1 MASQPQALAD
11 PAMLSKIDRLFAC
24 NVGHHIDLPQIV
36 VVGDQ
41 SSGKSSVLEGLTR
54 LPFPRDSGL
63 CTRFATQITFRRAP
77 TTSINVSI
85 IPGKDSKQEHIDK
98 ARAWKKSD
106 LEELDQASFAAIM
119 KEVQGVM
126 GIASSAD
133 PQSSSASP
141 PKTFSSDVLSI
152 EVVGPSQEHLTVIDV
167 PGIFQRVTKDVTTKE
182 DKDFVKAMVFDY
194 MKNPRSVMLNVV
206 PANVDVA
213 TQLILEMAEDVDKPG
228 HRTLG
233 VLTKP
238 DLVDK
243 GAEKGVIDMVEGR
256 SHKLSLG
263 WCLVRNPGQKDVDNP
278 DFDRFVAEESFFQ
291 TVPPW
296 RGLPKDRVG
305 VDALRERLQVILAA
319 HIRREF
325 PKVKLEVNKKLKEC
339 RKALD
344 SMGPSRDTPNAQS
357 TFLINLATRF
367 QALTSQ
373 GLEAKYGDDCFSMF
387 PELKIATEVVSRND
401 VLSKDFANYGHT
413 YDFRTTAEP
422 TDFPDRRPSTTMQQS
437 VSNVSS
443 FGSAT
448 PMKVGFSF
456 GAGSS
461 STAPQ
466 QATLPN
472 NPFGIE
478 IDTRCST
485 RKKESILD
493 IEDILHDDTKLR
505 KPKAGGGM
513 LEWMKTLYN
522 NSRGFELGNFDPS
535 LLSTCMKAQSHNWDD
550 LAKGYISDVV
560 TMTHAFIKTLLKV
573 VCPEPNAL
581 QQLESLLMD
590 DLMVRYKKAVDQVS
604 FIMVVERFGVPTTT
618 NHYFNDNLET
628 CRKKRIRRDA
638 ARHDTQEIEGRTY
651 VRIDDLVQSRHI
663 SNKDHTIQ
671 DLHDILES
679 YYKVARKRCVD
690 TLCMQAAGYHL
701 ISGPET
707 PLRLFTPA
715 FVSKL
720 SHEQLEEIAGED
732 AFVRRR
738 RGQLTKELEDLE
750 KGRKILL

>member
-1 MASQPQALAD
+1 
-11 PAMLSKIDRLFAC
+11 
-24 NVGHHIDLPQIV
+24 
-36 VVGDQ
+36 
-41 SSGKSSVLEGLTR
+41 
-54 LPFPRDSGL
+54 
-63 CTRFATQITFRRAP
+63 
-77 TTSINVSI
+77 
-85 IPGKDSKQEHIDK
+85 
-98 ARAWKKSD
+98 
-106 LEELDQASFAAIM
+106 
-119 KEVQGVM
+119 
-126 GIASSAD
+126 
-133 PQSSSASP
+133 
-141 PKTFSSDVLSI
+141 
-152 EVVGPSQEHLTVIDV
+152 
-167 PGIFQRVTKDVTTKE
+167 
-182 DKDFVKAMVFDY
+182 
-194 MKNPRSVMLNVV
+194 
-206 PANVDVA
+206 
-213 TQLILEMAEDVDKPG
+213 
-228 HRTLG
+228 
-233 VLTKP
+233 
-238 DLVDK
+238 
-243 GAEKGVIDMVEGR
+243 
-256 SHKLSLG
+256 
-263 WCLVRNPGQKDVDNP
+263 
-278 DFDRFVAEESFFQ
+278 
-291 TVPPW
+291 
-296 RGLPKDRVG
+296 
-305 VDALRERLQVILAA
+305 
-319 HIRREF
+319 
-325 PKVKLEVNKKLKEC
+325 
-339 RKALD
+339 
-344 SMGPSRDTPNAQS
+344 MGPSRDTPNAQS

-478 IDTRCST
+478 VDTRCST

-560 TMTHAFIKTLLKV
+560 TMTHAFIKTLLNV

-628 CRKKRIRRDA
+628 W
-638 ARHDTQEIEGRTY
+638 
-651 VRIDDLVQSRHI
+651 
-663 SNKDHTIQ
+663 
-671 DLHDILES
+671 
-679 YYKVARKRCVD
+679 
-690 TLCMQAAGYHL
+690 
-701 ISGPET
+701 
-707 PLRLFTPA
+707 
-715 FVSKL
+715 
-720 SHEQLEEIAGED
+720 
-732 AFVRRR
+732 
-738 RGQLTKELEDLE
+738 
-750 KGRKILL
+750 